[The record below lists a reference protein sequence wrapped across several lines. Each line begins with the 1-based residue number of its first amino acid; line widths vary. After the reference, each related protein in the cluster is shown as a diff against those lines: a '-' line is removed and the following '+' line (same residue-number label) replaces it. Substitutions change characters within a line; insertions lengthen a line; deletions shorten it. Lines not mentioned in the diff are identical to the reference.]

1 MTSINTVI
9 VTNRPRIINFP
20 YSDEIID
27 YSKLL
32 IDRYK
37 SITDKVKIKKYI
49 YEDINISNKLVEDI
63 EYSLF
68 INKLLE
74 LISIIDESFLAYHNP
89 VTYEYLKRRKVTD
102 EQIFNYK
109 IIESF
114 GI

>member
-49 YEDINISNKLVEDI
+49 YEDINISNKLVED
-63 EYSLF
+63 
-68 INKLLE
+68 
-74 LISIIDESFLAYHNP
+74 
-89 VTYEYLKRRKVTD
+89 RKSTRL
-102 EQIFNYK
+102 N
-109 IIESF
+109 SSH
-114 GI
+114 